1 MKRLGA
7 LLLAGVLVTACAPEA
22 QPEVEAETSPAGTW
36 LAVHEVMRAGTF
48 EAIGVAEPY
57 QEATLSTKL
66 MGTVIAVP
74 VREGDVV
81 RAGAVLAEIDA
92 RELSAKAA
100 QVAAS
105 VAEAEAMHR
114 EALTNAQR
122 MRTLFAEDA
131 APRAQLDAA
140 ETGLARTE
148 AAVRAAR
155 AGATELAAM
164 TTYARVT
171 APFAGT
177 IVRRS
182 VDPGAF
188 AAPGAPLLTI
198 QDAGRLRVSVTVP
211 PAVARGLKRGTEVA
225 ARIEDVPASAVVE
238 GVVPAGGSLYT
249 VNAIVDNAAG
259 EFLAGSAAA
268 LLLPQGARPGIVLPR
283 SAVRREGDL
292 TGVLVRHESGS
303 ELRWVRLGRA
313 LADSVEVLAGLR
325 PGEQVL
331 VPAGEGALPADGQVA
346 IPVASRVR

>member
-1 MKRLGA
+1 M
-7 LLLAGVLVTACAPEA
+7 
-22 QPEVEAETSPAGTW
+22 TSPAGTW
-36 LAVHEVMRAGTF
+36 LQVQEVTRASAF
-48 EAIGVAEPY
+48 EASGVAEPY

-66 MGTVIAVP
+66 MGTVVAVN

-81 RAGAVLAEIDA
+81 RAGAVVAEIDA
-92 RELSAKAA
+92 RELSARAA

-105 VAEAEAMHR
+105 VAEAEVMHR

-122 MRTLFAEDA
+122 MRAVFAEDA

-140 ETGLARTE
+140 ETGLARAE

-155 AGATELAAM
+155 AGATELAAVS
-164 TTYARVT
+164 TYARIT

-188 AAPGAPLLTI
+188 ASPGAPLLTI
-198 QDAGRLRVSVTVP
+198 QDASRLRVSVTVP
-211 PAVARGLKRGTEVA
+211 PSVARGLTRGAVVP
-225 ARIEDVPASAVVE
+225 ARIEGVPASAVVE

-249 VNAIVDNAAG
+249 VNAILDNAAG
-259 EFLAGSAAA
+259 EYLAGSAAV
-268 LLLPQGARPGIVLPR
+268 LELSQGARSSLLLPR

-292 TGVLVRHESGS
+292 TGVLVRREGAS

-313 LADSVEVLAGLR
+313 GEDSVEVLAGIR

-331 VPAGEGALPADGQVA
+331 VPSVPG
-346 IPVASRVR
+346 VR